1 VIGMEG
7 VTKINQKII
16 KEAIAEAN
24 KIISEAKETAT
35 GIKKEEQEKTNAEKK
50 KIHEGG
56 KKCAAREEQRIRSSA
71 NLEAHN
77 THLKSR
83 DKLIST
89 VISNAESQLKKM
101 SSQATD
107 RYKKALKLLA
117 KEGID
122 AIGEDSTLYLSKEN
136 TAAGKELAKELG
148 VKVGNAQEMLGGVI
162 VESGTG
168 ELRID
173 HSIERIMERD
183 SEKIRGKVASILI
196 TSKK

>member
-1 VIGMEG
+1 MEG
-7 VTKINQKII
+7 VTKINQKIM

-24 KIISEAKETAT
+24 KIISEAKEKAT
-35 GIKKEEQEKTNAEKK
+35 EIKKEEQEKTNAEKK
-50 KIHEGG
+50 KIQENG

-89 VISNAESQLKKM
+89 VISKAESQLKKM
-101 SSQATD
+101 SSQATS

-117 KEGID
+117 QEGID
-122 AIGEDSTLYLSKEN
+122 AIGEDSTLYLSDAN
-136 TAAGKELAKELG
+136 TAIGKELAKELG
-148 VKVGNAQEMLGGVI
+148 VKIGNAQEMLGGVI

-183 SEKIRGKVASILI
+183 SEKIRGKVASILF